1 MYGYF
6 PNFNSEVGTALLFY
20 ILTPYIATH
29 ILKQASIL
37 VVHPRSV
44 SLIFD
49 YFVHFFKI
57 VEAYLPLNDNKRLN
71 SQKLFSELKTRKDS
85 KPNTFGSVQNIYN
98 RSFNEFIKQKWVV
111 DSSGEPEHK
120 FDVIYMNMLFDYLI
134 DAEAEQMITRSIAH
148 LNLGGHLIISYV
160 SKAKYFGYIRTKT

>member
-1 MYGYF
+1 M
-6 PNFNSEVGTALLFY
+6 
-20 ILTPYIATH
+20 
-29 ILKQASIL
+29 K
-37 VVHPRSV
+37 
-44 SLIFD
+44 
-49 YFVHFFKI
+49 
-57 VEAYLPLNDNKRLN
+57 
-71 SQKLFSELKTRKDS
+71 KLYK
-85 KPNTFGSVQNIYN
+85 KPIDI
-98 RSFNEFIKQKWVV
+98 FIKQKWVV

>member
-85 KPNTFGSVQNIYN
+85 KPNTFGSV
-98 RSFNEFIKQKWVV
+98 
-111 DSSGEPEHK
+111 
-120 FDVIYMNMLFDYLI
+120 
-134 DAEAEQMITRSIAH
+134 
-148 LNLGGHLIISYV
+148 
-160 SKAKYFGYIRTKT
+160 